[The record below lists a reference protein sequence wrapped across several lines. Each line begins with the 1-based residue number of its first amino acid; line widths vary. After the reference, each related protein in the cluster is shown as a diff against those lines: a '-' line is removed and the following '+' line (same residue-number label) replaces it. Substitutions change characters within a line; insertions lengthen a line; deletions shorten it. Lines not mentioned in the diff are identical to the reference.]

1 MNFKKIWGITT
12 YFLVLLAII
21 QTFYSAFSGNIIFVV
36 KGIIYIVF
44 TTSLLINN
52 KLTNKNKMVEIIFL
66 ISCILIILFDIP
78 ELFLKYKRKGLYQ
91 IKVFTLG

>member
-78 ELFLKYKRKGLYQ
+78 ELFLKYKRKS
-91 IKVFTLG
+91 I

>member
-1 MNFKKIWGITT
+1 MNFKKIWVITT

-78 ELFLKYKRKGLYQ
+78 ELFLKYKRKSL
-91 IKVFTLG
+91 

>member
-1 MNFKKIWGITT
+1 MNLKKIWGITT

-21 QTFYSAFSGNIIFVV
+21 QTFYSAFLGNTMFVV
-36 KGIIYIVF
+36 KGIIYILF

-52 KLTNKNKMVEIIFL
+52 KLTNKNKIVEIIFL

-78 ELFLKYKRKGLYQ
+78 KLFLK
-91 IKVFTLG
+91 

>member
-78 ELFLKYKRKGLYQ
+78 ELFLKYKRKSL
-91 IKVFTLG
+91 

>member
-1 MNFKKIWGITT
+1 MNLKKIWGITT

-52 KLTNKNKMVEIIFL
+52 KLTNKNKMVEIIFM
-66 ISCILIILFDIP
+66 IS
-78 ELFLKYKRKGLYQ
+78 
-91 IKVFTLG
+91 

>member
-12 YFLVLLAII
+12 YLLVLLAII
-21 QTFYSAFSGNIIFVV
+21 QTFYSAFLGNIIFVV
-36 KGIIYIVF
+36 KGIIYILF

-52 KLTNKNKMVEIIFL
+52 KLTNKNKIVEIIFL

-78 ELFLKYKRKGLYQ
+78 KLFLK
-91 IKVFTLG
+91 

>member
-1 MNFKKIWGITT
+1 MNLKKIWGITT

-21 QTFYSAFSGNIIFVV
+21 QTFYSAFSGNIIFVF

-78 ELFLKYKRKGLYQ
+78 KLFLK
-91 IKVFTLG
+91 

>member
-1 MNFKKIWGITT
+1 MNLKKIWGITT

-66 ISCILIILFDIP
+66 TSCILIILFDIP
-78 ELFLKYKRKGLYQ
+78 KLFLK
-91 IKVFTLG
+91 

>member
-1 MNFKKIWGITT
+1 MNLKKIWGITT

-78 ELFLKYKRKGLYQ
+78 KLFLK
-91 IKVFTLG
+91 

>member
-78 ELFLKYKRKGLYQ
+78 ELFLKYKRKPLY
-91 IKVFTLG
+91 T

>member
-52 KLTNKNKMVEIIFL
+52 KLTNKNKIVEIIFL

-78 ELFLKYKRKGLYQ
+78 KLF
-91 IKVFTLG
+91 

>member
-1 MNFKKIWGITT
+1 MNLKKIWGITT
-12 YFLVLLAII
+12 YFLVILAII

-78 ELFLKYKRKGLYQ
+78 KLFLK
-91 IKVFTLG
+91 

>member
-1 MNFKKIWGITT
+1 MNLKKIWGITT

-78 ELFLKYKRKGLYQ
+78 KLF
-91 IKVFTLG
+91 

>member
-1 MNFKKIWGITT
+1 MNLKKIWGITT
-12 YFLVLLAII
+12 YFLVVLAII

-78 ELFLKYKRKGLYQ
+78 KLFLK
-91 IKVFTLG
+91 

>member
-1 MNFKKIWGITT
+1 MNLKKIWGITT

-36 KGIIYIVF
+36 KVIIYIVF

-78 ELFLKYKRKGLYQ
+78 KLFLK
-91 IKVFTLG
+91 

>member
-1 MNFKKIWGITT
+1 MNLKKIWGITT
-12 YFLVLLAII
+12 YFLVILAII

-78 ELFLKYKRKGLYQ
+78 KLF
-91 IKVFTLG
+91 

>member
-1 MNFKKIWGITT
+1 MNLKKKWGITT

-78 ELFLKYKRKGLYQ
+78 KLFLK
-91 IKVFTLG
+91 